1 MNSNLTFILNGA
13 AGCDDKL
20 KAKEVIEK
28 ICADRG
34 VTGQVLV
41 AKSGAEI
48 LEFARKAAGE
58 KKDALIAGGGDGT
71 VNAVASALAGSE
83 IPLGILPLGTLNHL
97 AKDLKIPLKLEE
109 AVANVFDGRIEH
121 IDVGEVNGHIFL
133 NNSSLGLYAQIVEQ
147 RERQQRLGSWK
158 WVAFVRAARSVLK
171 RHPSMVLRLIVDGQ
185 SQLRRSSLVFVGNN
199 QYEAEG
205 LRLGT
210 REKLNSGQLSLY
222 VAQTASRADILK
234 VVIAAFFKQIERTGK
249 LEMTSARQV
258 EVNLSRKQLRVATD
272 GEVCLMAP
280 PLNYS
285 IRPGALAVIVPE
297 PAPAAAPALSQKESS
312 GGAARTEAG
321 KS

>member
-1 MNSNLTFILNGA
+1 MLSNVTFILNGA
-13 AGCDDKL
+13 AGADDKL
-20 KAKEVIEK
+20 KAKAVIEK

-34 VTGQVLV
+34 VSGQVLV
-41 AKSGAEI
+41 AKSGAQI
-48 LEFARKAAGE
+48 IDFARQAALE
-58 KKDALIAGGGDGT
+58 KRDALVAGGGDGT
-71 VNAVASALAGSE
+71 MNAVASVLAGSE

-97 AKDLKIPLKLEE
+97 AKDLKIPLKLED
-109 AVANVFDGRIEH
+109 AVANVFDGRIER

-171 RHPSMVLRLIVDGQ
+171 RHPSMVLRLKVDGQ

-199 QYEAEG
+199 QYEAAG

-210 REKLNSGQLSLY
+210 RQALNAGQLSLY
-222 VAQTASRADILK
+222 VAQTASRADILR

-249 LEMTSARQV
+249 LEMMSAREV

-272 GEVCLMAP
+272 GEVNLMSP

-285 IRPGALAVIVPE
+285 IRPGALSVIVPKPE
-297 PAPAAAPALSQKESS
+297 PAAPPAPPQNGDR
-312 GGAARTEAG
+312 GG
-321 KS
+321 KP